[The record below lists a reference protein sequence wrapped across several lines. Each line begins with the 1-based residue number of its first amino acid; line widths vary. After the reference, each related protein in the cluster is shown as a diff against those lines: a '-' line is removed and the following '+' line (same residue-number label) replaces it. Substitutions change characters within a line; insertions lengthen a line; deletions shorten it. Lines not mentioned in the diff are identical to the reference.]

1 MTARERILRA
11 ARDQIAE
18 QEWSAITMAGLAQRA
33 GVSRQSVYNE
43 FGSKSGLA
51 EALMAREVE
60 AFLAEVDARIAQGT
74 TPADSATRAASA
86 VFTMAA
92 ANPVVRAAVS
102 AAGGSPSPLLP
113 LLTSQSAP
121 LLAAATGR
129 VRDALCARHPAL
141 ADQPTL
147 PAAVDAIVRLV
158 ISHVLSPGS
167 YPDLAFIS
175 ERLL

>member
-1 MTARERILRA
+1 VNARERILQA
-11 ARDQIAE
+11 ARAE
-18 QEWSAITMAGLAQRA
+18 ITVQPWSAITMAGLAQRA

-51 EALMAREVE
+51 EALVAREVE

-74 TPADSATRAASA
+74 SPADSASRAASA
-86 VFTMAA
+86 VFEMART
-92 ANPVVRAAVS
+92 NPVVRAAVT

-121 LLAAATGR
+121 LLAAATQR
-129 VRDALCARHPAL
+129 AREALCARHPAL
-141 ADQPTL
+141 AGEPTL

-158 ISHVLSPGS
+158 VSHVVSPGAE
-167 YPDLAFIS
+167 PDLGFIS